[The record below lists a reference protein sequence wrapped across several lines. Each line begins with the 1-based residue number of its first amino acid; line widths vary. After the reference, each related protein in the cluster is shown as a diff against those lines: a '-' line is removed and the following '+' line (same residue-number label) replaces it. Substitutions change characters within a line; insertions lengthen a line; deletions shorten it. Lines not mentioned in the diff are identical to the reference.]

1 MKKKEWGNAVWLLFH
16 TLAIKLKEEHVSELL
31 ILIFHI
37 SQICSNLPCPD
48 CLEHASSV
56 MNRVNKNYISSS
68 NDKLV
73 TFLWEFHNN
82 VNKKIKGQYYS
93 KDKLTIYNS
102 ANTINVI
109 KNFINVFSATSNNEK
124 MVMYGFH
131 RSQYIKTFKTYIKN
145 NIHKYNL

>member
-16 TLAIKLKEEHVSELL
+16 TLAIKLKDEHVNELP
-31 ILIFHI
+31 ILIYHI

-48 CLEHASSV
+48 CLQHASSV
-56 MNRVNKNYISSS
+56 MNNVNKNYISQSKD
-68 NDKLV
+68 NLI
-73 TFLWEFHNN
+73 TFLWDFHNN
-82 VNKKIKGQYYS
+82 VNKRIKGKYYP
-93 KDKLTIYNS
+93 KDDLEIYKS

-109 KNFINVFSATSNNEK
+109 KNFINIFSATSNNEK

-131 RSQYIKTFKTYIKN
+131 RSQYIKTFKVYIKN